1 MLYSTDHVH
10 HKARFHMSNNLHTY
24 NIQQELGGFVNDR
37 NCTLTSDFNVLIPEL
52 RDKHRMLK
60 CHPPFIRI

>member
-1 MLYSTDHVH
+1 
-10 HKARFHMSNNLHTY
+10 MSNNLHTY